1 MLRSIYQTLARLRE
15 AKKKYTYICK
25 KNEEYELLILFLN
38 INLDNASLVILIL
51 EKSIKVHTS
60 ILNQY

>member
-51 EKSIKVHTS
+51 
-60 ILNQY
+60 

>member
-15 AKKKYTYICK
+15 AKKNIHIYV
-25 KNEEYELLILFLN
+25 KNEDYELLILFLN

-51 EKSIKVHTS
+51 
-60 ILNQY
+60 

>member
-15 AKKKYTYICK
+15 AKKNIHIYVKQ
-25 KNEEYELLILFLN
+25 NEDYELLILFLN

-51 EKSIKVHTS
+51 
-60 ILNQY
+60 